1 MFVKVDID
9 RTLDFLDFVVE
20 RHAMYE
26 RRQAGLPQKEW
37 TDDPTLA
44 TRKFTNVFRWL
55 DPGSQFVLTDL
66 LPEADPDTAL
76 YRCTLYRYTNW
87 IDTWTYLREELGHY
101 PTPVDDQQVVLNLMR
116 ARRDAGGQMFSG
128 AYMII
133 PQPGQKGDKLL
144 QVVDL
149 VNRVMKDAGE
159 FHTASSQQQR
169 HAILMSHYGVGKF
182 LAQQILTDFMY
193 EYGNADTENEFVAEG
208 PGSWK
213 GAGVIAPGQDTV
225 SVIHWAHDTL
235 VNMPECPTLAGR
247 QPSLMDVQNCL
258 CEMSK
263 FVRGPR
269 NNVYR
274 PAHPG
279 PLPEPVVPTA
289 FRR

>member
-1 MFVKVDID
+1 MKIDID
-9 RTLDFLDFVVE
+9 RSLDFFEFVVE

-26 RRQAGLPQKEW
+26 RRQAGLPQDQW
-37 TDDPTLA
+37 TSHPTLA

-66 LPEADPDTAL
+66 LPHTDMEEAL

-87 IDTWTYLREELGHY
+87 IPTWTYLRDELGHY
-101 PTPVDDQQVVLNLMR
+101 PTHKDDQQQVLDLMR
-116 ARRDAGGQMFSG
+116 RRRDAGGQMFSG

-149 VNRVMKDAGE
+149 VNRVMAD
-159 FHTASSQQQR
+159 SSDFLSAKTQPER
-169 HAILMSHYGVGKF
+169 IAALMSNYGVGKF

-193 EYGNADTENEFVAEG
+193 RFGEPETENEFVVEG

-213 GAGVIAPGQDTV
+213 GAAEIAPGQKTV
-225 SVIHWAHDTL
+225 EVIHWAHDAL
-235 VNMPECPTLAGR
+235 VNSPDCPTLAGR
-247 QPSLMDVQNCL
+247 KPSLMDVQNCL

-269 NNVYR
+269 GGLYR

-279 PLPEPVVPTA
+279 PLPEPVIPTA

>member
-1 MFVKVDID
+1 MIIDLD
-9 RTLDFLDFVVE
+9 RTLDFFDFVVE

-26 RRQAGLPQKEW
+26 RRQAGLPQTEW
-37 TDDPTLA
+37 TNNMTLA

-66 LPEADPDTAL
+66 LPGTDEATAL
-76 YRCTLYRYTNW
+76 YRCTFYRYTNW
-87 IDTWTYLREELGHY
+87 PDTWRWLKDKLGDY
-101 PTPVDDQQVVLNLMR
+101 PTPEDNQQEVLDLLR
-116 ARRDAGGQMFSG
+116 LRRDIGKQIFSG

-149 VNRVMKDAGE
+149 VNRVMANYEDFIG
-159 FHTASSQQQR
+159 ASTQVDR
-169 HAILMSHYGVGKF
+169 IKTLMSHYGVGKF

-193 EYGNADTENEFVAEG
+193 QFGTSETENEYVVEG

-213 GAGVIAPGQDTV
+213 GAGVIAPGQKTV
-225 SVIHWAHDTL
+225 EVIHWAHEAL

-263 FVRGPR
+263 YVRGPR
-269 NNVYR
+269 ASVYR

-279 PLPEPVVPTA
+279 PLPEPVIPTA